1 MPGSLDRLREDAAR
15 AEGRNVQRARV
26 EDGYEPSR
34 REASPE
40 AAAAFEQMRA
50 ELEAAAAQRARAEAG
65 YDPSMREASPE
76 AAAAFEQMRAELAA
90 EAMRESD
97 GPSSMEGF
105 YDQYSP
111 EALRA
116 ANSIGEAL
124 EVGNID
130 LGRRPH
136 AMNDDGSVSTVRSM
150 SFAEEEDGPEILIPT
165 VSDDGYIMSDQE
177 AIDTYRLTGRHMGIY
192 PDVPTA
198 NAAAEEIHL
207 DQEANMPENMLEPG
221 PDPYSPAASN
231 WKEKPA
237 PARAR
242 RKNGRKG
249 GE

>member
-1 MPGSLDRLREDAAR
+1 
-15 AEGRNVQRARV
+15 
-26 EDGYEPSR
+26 
-34 REASPE
+34 
-40 AAAAFEQMRA
+40 
-50 ELEAAAAQRARAEAG
+50 
-65 YDPSMREASPE
+65 
-76 AAAAFEQMRAELAA
+76 MRAELAA

-207 DQEANMPENMLEPG
+207 DQEANMPETRSARASCTWTRSWTSSRTTPLVRRFAAG
-221 PDPYSPAASN
+221 PTAQR
-231 WKEKPA
+231 
-237 PARAR
+237 PARR
-242 RKNGRKG
+242 
-249 GE
+249 